1 MKTKPKKGTLKAVT
15 NGANGAFA
23 DTGELKALL
32 CAIRTYRGSPIIR
45 AALQLETLLLPQPGQ
60 LPGMQWAEIDL
71 DAALWTIPAERIKR
85 NRTATARLVS
95 LPTQA
100 VGILRRLHLN
110 TGYGAFAF
118 PREIIRYNR
127 PISDSD
133 LSFALRTMGYGY
145 QRVSEIPGVEAFA
158 IEIQSRALFNENEST
173 EFDPKQDA
181 VMHQAWADYL
191 DKLHG
196 VLPVSGGRKR
206 PHTIIQG
213 GGV

>member
-1 MKTKPKKGTLKAVT
+1 MKTKPKGTHKAT
-15 NGANGAFA
+15 ANGANGAFA
-23 DTGELKALL
+23 DTGELHALL

-60 LPGMQWAEIDL
+60 LTGMQWAEIDL
-71 DAALWTIPAERIKR
+71 DAALWTIPAERIRR
-85 NRTATARLVS
+85 NRTAKARLVP

-133 LSFALRTMGYGY
+133 LSFALRTMGYDSPSV
-145 QRVSEIPGVEAFA
+145 RDIPGVEAFA
-158 IEIQSRALFNENEST
+158 IEIQHNVLFNEFESI
-173 EFDPKQDA
+173 EFDLIQQA
-181 VMHQAWADYL
+181 AMNQAWADYL

-196 VLPVSGGRKR
+196 VLPVSGDAKR
-206 PHTIIQG
+206 PHAIIQG